1 MGSSWSWTNSRRCL
15 KPVHIRISESALYNV
30 KGMLL
35 KERVSVSE
43 VFRELLNQIIDDPRL
58 LDKVVKIVKTKRAAA
73 IIDSFVVQKDGK
85 VLQKKRDIATLERVD
100 SDDAELLY
108 GMIEEE
114 IKNEQHGRS

>member
-43 VFRELLNQIIDDPRL
+43 VLNQIIDDPRL